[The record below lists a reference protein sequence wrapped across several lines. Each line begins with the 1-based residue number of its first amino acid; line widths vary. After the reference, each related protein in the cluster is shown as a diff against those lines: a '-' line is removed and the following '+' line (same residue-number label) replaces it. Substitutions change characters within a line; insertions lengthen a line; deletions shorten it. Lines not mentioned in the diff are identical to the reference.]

1 MGGDNGDVTAHYFH
15 AAKLAAERSLLIGD
29 KSLRTDSHRNRLVGD
44 PRCEKNCIFTNVKA
58 SATDLSLK
66 YIDGRGTKEFGYKQI
81 YRAVVNVLGL
91 PDLLYYTILHDYDH
105 VGNAHG
111 LLLVM
116 GDKDS
121 CDLCS
126 PLDLADLFPGLEAES
141 GIQVGERF
149 VEKQYAGH
157 FYKCTGNG
165 YALLLTAGELG
176 RTSVHKL
183 CDLYQ
188 TGCILSSL
196 IHLGSG
202 KLVFSLQ
209 ILKREEDVLLHC
221 EVGIKC
227 IILKYHTN
235 SAMLWGK

>member
-1 MGGDNGDVTAHYFH
+1 
-15 AAKLAAERSLLIGD
+15 
-29 KSLRTDSHRNRLVGD
+29 
-44 PRCEKNCIFTNVKA
+44 
-58 SATDLSLK
+58 
-66 YIDGRGTKEFGYKQI
+66 
-81 YRAVVNVLGL
+81 
-91 PDLLYYTILHDYDH
+91 
-105 VGNAHG
+105 
-111 LLLVM
+111 M

-188 TGCILSSL
+188 TGCSLSSL

-202 KLVFSLQ
+202 KLVLSLQ